1 MTEQNIEDFWKDCE
15 EQLQKYTT
23 EFNHT
28 MGVHG
33 FHVDYKYSTKFLLE

>member
-1 MTEQNIEDFWKDCE
+1 MTEQNIQDFWKDCE
-15 EQLQKYTT
+15 EQLQKYTE

-33 FHVDYKYSTKFLLE
+33 F